1 MSRESIILEQGK
13 QILADLQSAKFPF
26 VFKGGTSLHIRYVN
40 MNRLSQDIDILVINE
55 IDDAINEI
63 LDILRPLGY
72 EATKSESGEYGI
84 LLNINKEGW
93 EYQVGLDIT
102 KYTGGNLSDFTN
114 HSENINNES
123 IQFCKTELTFFEKIL
138 AAHFA
143 ASSINASDS
152 VGSNTIR
159 KFRHFCDI
167 HSLFSGKLISP
178 NELKAC
184 AFLARKNEIEKEQI
198 SQIDKWGQLRTF
210 NTDDLEELRS
220 TYDTWTGDLY
230 VSGSK
235 PAWDDITASLANIKE
250 MIGDYD
256 I

>member
-13 QILADLQSAKFPF
+13 QILADLQRQGLPF

-40 MNRLSQDIDILVINE
+40 MNRLSQDIDILVVNE
-55 IDDAINEI
+55 VKDAIDSI
-63 LDILRPLGY
+63 LDILIPLGY
-72 EATKSESGEYGI
+72 EVTRSESNDYGI

-93 EYQVGLDIT
+93 DYQVGLDIT

-114 HSENINNES
+114 HSEEINNEL

-143 ASSINASDS
+143 TISINASDF
-152 VGSNTIR
+152 VGANTIR

-167 HSLFSGKLISP
+167 HSLFSGDLISTD
-178 NELKAC
+178 ELRAC
-184 AFLARKNEIEKEQI
+184 AFLARKNEVQKGRI
-198 SQIDKWGQLRTF
+198 SQIQKWGHLKTF

-220 TYDTWTGDLY
+220 AYDAWEGDSYL
-230 VSGSK
+230 SGSK
-235 PAWDDITASLANIKE
+235 PSWDDITTSLANIKE
-250 MIGDYD
+250 MVGDDD